1 MTPAEESA
9 LGSSEAMVIS
19 KALVAK
25 QEGAAVQRAGLEGG
39 HVRMERSGAGL
50 SAYKGR

>member
-1 MTPAEESA
+1 MTPAAESA

-25 QEGAAVQRAGLEGG
+25 EGAAVQRAVLEGG